1 MRHVLRLPADAMPEA
16 HLRSLWR
23 ALDADGSG
31 YVTTG
36 EFGKFMRLG
45 ARPQSSSSYRRPAS
59 PSGHALVA
67 LQRRKCSSGYLHNQH
82 EEAMDNAQ
90 QARRSAAAAGRYKA
104 EMEQLQQEL
113 A

>member
-1 MRHVLRLPADAMPEA
+1 MRHVLRLPADALPEA

-31 YVTTG
+31 YLTTG

-45 ARPQSSSSYRRPAS
+45 ARPQSSSAYRRPAS

-67 LQRRKCSSGYLHNQH
+67 LQRRKVRVRVRVGVRVS
-82 EEAMDNAQ
+82 
-90 QARRSAAAAGRYKA
+90 
-104 EMEQLQQEL
+104 
-113 A
+113 